1 MITGKKIKTISTLT
15 LITLIVS
22 ACSTYSKVVKG
33 DDYQAKFE
41 LANELYTKKQ
51 YDRSIALYE
60 QVYQRMPKSGEG
72 ELAYFRIGKAYYDK
86 KDFYMGGY
94 YLGAFPQRF
103 PMSVKAQEALYLSAM
118 CAVQNSPQYS
128 LDQNDTELAINNFQQ
143 FIDKYPES
151 PLVDSCNKIMDQL
164 RFKIETKNFEALKLY
179 SKTENYRAAV
189 TTAIS
194 FLEAYPRTKSKEEV
208 EYLLVK
214 NSYLLALNSII
225 EKKKERIEQTIE
237 RYRTFVTDFPD
248 SKYKRELNTIS
259 DKMNKEL
266 QIIVEENK
274 LK

>member
-1 MITGKKIKTISTLT
+1 MK
-15 LITLIVS
+15 
-22 ACSTYSKVVKG
+22 A

-51 YDRSIALYE
+51 YDRAIALYE
-60 QVYQRMPKSGEG
+60 QIYQRMPKTGEG

-86 KDFYMGGY
+86 EDFYMGGY

-118 CAVQNSPQYS
+118 CAVQNSPKYS
-128 LDQNDTELAINNFQQ
+128 LDQNDTELAINNFQE

-151 PLVDSCNKIMDQL
+151 SLVDSCNNIMDKL
-164 RFKIETKNFEALKLY
+164 RFKIETKDFEALRLY

-189 TTAIS
+189 TTAMS

-208 EYLLVK
+208 EYILVK
-214 NSYLLALNSII
+214 NSYLLAINSIN

-237 RYRTFVTDFPD
+237 RYRIFVTDFPT
-248 SKYKRELNTIS
+248 SRFKRELNGIS

-266 QIIVEENK
+266 QTIEEENK
-274 LK
+274 LR